1 MNLQPLPAPYLADPK
16 IASLG
21 AQIGDPVRAASFP
34 KAVLRFRN
42 DRWAASV
49 GLENLSDTQWIDHF
63 GRFTPLP
70 GNLPEPLAL
79 RYHGHQFRV
88 YNPNIGDGRGFLFAQ
103 LRDHEHRLLDLG
115 TKGTGTTP
123 YSRDGDG
130 KLTLKG
136 AVREILATEMLEAL
150 GVETSKTFSV
160 VETGEELWRG
170 DEPSPTRSAVLVRLS
185 HSHIRIGTF
194 QRIAFEDDAE
204 RMSAL
209 VHYVLTE
216 LYGATPGENPAAQLM
231 QFAVGR
237 IADQAAAFMVAGF
250 VHGVLNTDNIN
261 ITGESFDYGP
271 WRFNPTWNPHFTA
284 AYFDQNGLY
293 AFARQPEAMHWNLA
307 QLAISLRLICDSA
320 PLVEALESYGA
331 RFQAALVRRFLWR
344 LGVKTNGFDA
354 DRALVEAA
362 EKAMIHSDIP
372 IAEFFARHRGGHI
385 PGHWSGEHYAGF
397 TALLESYQ
405 SNITDDADGSLPTC
419 SMLIDEVETIWAA
432 IAERDDWTPLH
443 DKVNAI
449 RQHGRALRER

>member
-1 MNLQPLPAPYLADPK
+1 
-16 IASLG
+16 
-21 AQIGDPVRAASFP
+21 
-34 KAVLRFRN
+34 
-42 DRWAASV
+42 
-49 GLENLSDTQWIDHF
+49 
-63 GRFTPLP
+63 
-70 GNLPEPLAL
+70 
-79 RYHGHQFRV
+79 
-88 YNPNIGDGRGFLFAQ
+88 
-103 LRDHEHRLLDLG
+103 
-115 TKGTGTTP
+115 
-123 YSRDGDG
+123 
-130 KLTLKG
+130 LTLKG

-209 VHYVLTE
+209 VHYVLTN
-216 LYGATPGENPAAQLM
+216 LYGATPEENPAAQLM
-231 QFAVGR
+231 QLAVGR

-372 IAEFFARHRGGHI
+372 IAEFFAQHRGGRI
-385 PGHWSGEHYAGF
+385 PNHWSGEHYASF
-397 TALLESYQ
+397 TALLEGYQ
-405 SNITDDADGSLPTC
+405 SNMTDDADGSLPTC